1 MIADT
6 MSRGSSTGRRSARTV
21 LTARPPHPRRSGE
34 DVEDTGHDLGLD
46 ANARVADL
54 DADRRSP

>member
-1 MIADT
+1 M
-6 MSRGSSTGRRSARTV
+6 
-21 LTARPPHPRRSGE
+21 GE

-46 ANARVADL
+46 ATARVADL